1 MKIVFLD
8 AATMGDVS
16 FSPISALGEL
26 ECFQTSDREEA
37 LQRVKDA
44 EVLIINKI
52 KVDKELVDAAPKL
65 RLICEAATGVN
76 NIDLEYAA
84 SKGIPVRNAVG
95 YSTDSVV
102 QMTFMMI
109 LSLVGRCRYFD
120 DFVKSGEY
128 SRSGLFTDVSKMF
141 FELRGKRLGI
151 IGLGNGN
158 PNCHEPE
165 KGDRRSLFNGL
176 AQVIVQSAEESG
188 EVTLT
193 ATVEGLEPAVLKI
206 PVRPAPAVPSVAV
219 ENPPQV
225 LGGWTVSP
233 FYNGRPDV
241 TRRIAD
247 NDMNSWQPV
256 TVPSGTGIL
265 LERGGYVMFRTECAL
280 HQACREKGGA
290 FLFKRLSGKAEI
302 WLDGKRIA
310 TKEDAAER
318 DFEVEFGPVG
328 EKCELRVLFHASSG
342 ERVGMKGVVQA
353 QSY

>member
-16 FSPISALGEL
+16 FSPISALGDL
-26 ECFQTSDREEA
+26 ECFRTSDREEA
-37 LQRVKDA
+37 LRRVKDA

-128 SRSGLFTDVSKMF
+128 SRSGLFTDVSTMF

-151 IGLGNGN
+151 IGLGNIGGN
-158 PNCHEPE
+158 VAKVGEAFGMNV
-165 KGDRRSLFNGL
+165 SYF
-176 AQVIVQSAEESG
+176 STSG
-188 EVTLT
+188 TSHS
-193 ATVEGLEPAVLKI
+193 KDY
-206 PVRPAPAVPSVAV
+206 PSVDLDTLMSSSDIISIHAPYNERTAGLV
-219 ENPPQV
+219 GAEQLRKMKSTAYIVNMGRGGIIDEAA
-225 LGGWTVSP
+225 LAEAIDGGWIAGAGV
-233 FYNGRPDV
+233 DV
-241 TRRIAD
+241 FTAEPLPADNPLLNVRNRDRLILTPHIGWASIEARERLVAMIAD
-247 NDMNSWQPV
+247 N
-256 TVPSGTGIL
+256 IAA
-265 LERGGYVMFRTECAL
+265 GY
-280 HQACREKGGA
+280 
-290 FLFKRLSGKAEI
+290 
-302 WLDGKRIA
+302 
-310 TKEDAAER
+310 
-318 DFEVEFGPVG
+318 
-328 EKCELRVLFHASSG
+328 
-342 ERVGMKGVVQA
+342 
-353 QSY
+353 